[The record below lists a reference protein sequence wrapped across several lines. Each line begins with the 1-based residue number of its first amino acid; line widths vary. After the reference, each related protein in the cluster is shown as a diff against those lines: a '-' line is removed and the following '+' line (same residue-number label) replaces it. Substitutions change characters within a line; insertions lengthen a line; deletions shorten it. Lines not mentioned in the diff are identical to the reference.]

1 MNYNALM
8 LLIAFISLGCGG
20 VDKQQAKTQSATQEK
35 STDVVVATVGDQ
47 SIMMSDLDTV
57 TMASQKQAKLAF
69 DQQINQIRQGA
80 LKGLTEKKLVE
91 MELKARKLEDIAALV
106 KIEIVD
112 KTEMPTAK
120 DVAEFYLENKEEIGD
135 TPLELVKDRII
146 QYLMTQARESRSEAF
161 VSELRSKYPVKDL
174 LPVYR
179 LDVGQHGPSKGPK
192 DARVTII
199 EYADFECPFCSDTA
213 KTVLAVQKKYPKDV
227 RVIFRHFPL
236 SFHENAM
243 PAAVATRCAQYQDK
257 FWAMHDEM
265 FARSESLNEAEIIKA
280 AGDVGLDVALFKT
293 CLESDKEEAAVQA
306 EMDEGSGFGV
316 EGTPAFFVNGI
327 PLGGAQPF
335 EAFEELVKAELNR

>member
-1 MNYNALM
+1 MNYNALF
-8 LLIAFISLGCGG
+8 LLVAFIALGCGG
-20 VDKQQAKTQSATQEK
+20 VDKQQAESKSTPQEK

-47 SIMMSDLDTV
+47 SIMMSDLDKATV
-57 TMASQKQAKLAF
+57 AAQKQAKMAF

-91 MELKARKLEDIAALV
+91 MELTARKLENIEALV
-106 KIEIVD
+106 KLEIVD

-146 QYLMTQARESRSEAF
+146 QYLTSEARERRSEAF
-161 VSELRSKYPVKDL
+161 VSELRTKYPVKDL

-213 KTVLAVQKKYPKDV
+213 KTVLAIQKKYPKDV
-227 RVIFRHFPL
+227 RVVFRHFPL

-243 PAAVATRCAQYQDK
+243 PAAVATRCAQYQNK

-293 CLESDKEEAAVQA
+293 CLESDKETAAVQA
-306 EMDEGSGFGV
+306 EMDEGSALGV

-335 EAFEELVKAELNR
+335 EAFEELVKSELNR